1 MEVKNC
7 EIEALEE
14 KLKLVLDF
22 VQRVKLS
29 GAPLSRD
36 SAYNFKRVI
45 DEEFNTFE
53 NKFVEKQC
61 EMVDSMMKVIPS

>member
-29 GAPLSRD
+29 GAPISRD
-36 SAYNFKRVI
+36 SAYDFKQVI
-45 DEEFNTFE
+45 DEGFNTFE
-53 NKFVEKQC
+53 DKFIEKQC
-61 EMVDSMMKVIPS
+61 EMVDKIMNVTPS